1 MKTLIWSATAR
12 LLTATRAAPQGAG
25 STQCTRKPVSIN
37 ILDGAGAPGLSALQ
51 HLINIAA
58 LVVISLAALCCLG
71 GLSWIPLGKTIGV
84 HGSGQHG
91 RIMVV
96 GGLAVAFIVGLIAV
110 LINLAYSWGTGVTC

>member
-1 MKTLIWSATAR
+1 MRTLAWSISAHVLRVT
-12 LLTATRAAPQGAG
+12 TAAPGTA
-25 STQCTRKPVSIN
+25 QCAHKPVTIN

-51 HLINIAA
+51 HLINIVA
-58 LVVISLAALCCLG
+58 VIVIGLATLCCLA

-96 GGLAVAFIVGLIAV
+96 GGLAVAFVVGLLAV

>member
-1 MKTLIWSATAR
+1 MKMLLSVVAR
-12 LLTATRAAPQGAG
+12 VYAYAPGDPTDT
-25 STQCTRKPVSIN
+25 SKCTKKPVTVN
-37 ILDGAGAPGLSALQ
+37 ILDGAGAPGLTALQ
-51 HLINIAA
+51 HLINILA
-58 LVVISLAALCCLG
+58 VIVISLAALCCLG

-110 LINLAYSWGTGVTC
+110 LINLAYSWGSGVSC

>member
-1 MKTLIWSATAR
+1 MKTLVMSAMAH
-12 LLTATRAAPQGAG
+12 LYSAAPGDT
-25 STQCTRKPVSIN
+25 SKCTKKPVTIN
-37 ILDGAGAPGLSALQ
+37 ILDGAGAPGLGALQ
-51 HLINIAA
+51 HLINILA
-58 LVVISLAALCCLG
+58 VIVISLAALCCLG

-110 LINLAYSWGTGVTC
+110 LINLAYSWGSGVSC

>member
-1 MKTLIWSATAR
+1 MNTLIMTVTAR
-12 LLTATRAAPQGAG
+12 MYAAAPNAPG
-25 STQCTRKPVSIN
+25 SSSTCTKKPVTIN

-58 LVVISLAALCCLG
+58 VIVISLAALCCLG

-110 LINLAYSWGTGVTC
+110 LINLAYSGGTGVTC

>member
-1 MKTLIWSATAR
+1 MKVLMSTIAR
-12 LLTATRAAPQGAG
+12 LYAAAPADT
-25 STQCTRKPVSIN
+25 SRCAKKPVAIN

-51 HLINIAA
+51 HLINILA
-58 LVVISLAALCCLG
+58 LIVLSLAALCCLG

-96 GGLAVAFIVGLIAV
+96 GGLAVAFLVGLIAV
-110 LINLAYSWGTGVTC
+110 LINLAYSWGSGVTC